1 MRVNNLGSIFNPQT
15 MALNLLQKKNP
26 QMANMIRDYMQKGVD
41 PNVILKQEIERGNLN
56 MNQLNQIK
64 SMSNQLGIN
73 ISQDTFNQAESL
85 INNKQQQQRPIEAN
99 TNNVN
104 NSNHKFRF

>member
-1 MRVNNLGSIFNPQT
+1 MKVNNLGSIFNPQT

-26 QMANMIRDYMQKGVD
+26 QMANMIRNYMQKGVD

-56 MNQLNQIK
+56 MSQLNQIK
-64 SMSNQLGIN
+64 NMSNQLGIN

-85 INNKQQQQRPIEAN
+85 INNKQQQRPIEAN
-99 TNNVN
+99 NNVN